1 VYFPGSAAVVRN
13 GNYWKAVECFWL
25 LLISS
30 NIAPKPA
37 TIEMGKR
44 SRALQY
50 QPDARDEAISS
61 GA

>member
-1 VYFPGSAAVVRN
+1 
-13 GNYWKAVECFWL
+13 L